1 LSEGEKL
8 EEISVSNE
16 EKAFVSAPLDAGFI
30 KATPIA
36 KKLAEENKV
45 DLSLVTGTGPG
56 GRITEED
63 VKKYIEEKNV
73 AKEEKTKNPENETE
87 HKTEETK
94 RDSHGSHAQDH
105 CTTDEEKLDGLSTSY

>member
-16 EKAFVSAPLDAGFI
+16 EKASVSAPLDAGFI

-73 AKEEKTKNPENETE
+73 AKEEKTKTRKMKQSIRLKKQKEFAWIPCA
-87 HKTEETK
+87 
-94 RDSHGSHAQDH
+94 GSLHN
-105 CTTDEEKLDGLSTSY
+105 G